1 MKAGQDLAQKSS
13 VYLRAVVATQTEIVA
28 AGLDVNRV
36 LDVVVQ
42 RTQLMTRA
50 TGAVVELA
58 EGEELVCRAASG
70 MAQSALGLKL
80 HKERSLS
87 GLCFRLGQPLK
98 CDDAQTD
105 ERVDRATCS
114 LLGIRSIIVVP
125 LHHSGSVIGILKVLS
140 PKTNAFD
147 AHDVQTIELIS
158 GLVASAL
165 KHAAAYKTKQE
176 EAEALFH
183 RATHDPLTGLA
194 NRELFF
200 DRLRHALAIARR
212 EKAGLAVL
220 LADIDNLKA
229 INDTY
234 GHLAGDLAL
243 KEAAAR
249 MVSALRES
257 DTIARIGGDEFA
269 ILPASVRSQQSA
281 AEVIRRISGMVDAPV
296 KFDGGSFEITASIG
310 AAVFPVDGKDAESLV
325 RMADAAMYATKRQ
338 RQSAG

>member
-1 MKAGQDLAQKSS
+1 MAKKSS
-13 VYLRAVVATQTEIVA
+13 IYLRAVVATQTEIAA
-28 AGLDVNRV
+28 AGLDVSKV

-58 EGEELVCRAASG
+58 EGDEVICRAASG

-80 HKERSLS
+80 RKDRSLS
-87 GLCFRLGQPLK
+87 GLCLRLGQPLK
-98 CDDAQTD
+98 CDDALSD
-105 ERVDRATCS
+105 ERVDKAVCK

-125 LHHSGSVIGILKVLS
+125 LHHSGNAIGVLKVLS
-140 PKTNAFD
+140 PEANAFD
-147 AHDVQTIELIS
+147 EHDVQTIQLIC

-176 EAEALFH
+176 EAAALFY

-200 DRLRHALAIARR
+200 DRFKHSLAIAKR
-212 EKAGLAVL
+212 EQAGLAVL
-220 LADIDNLKA
+220 LADVDGLKA

-234 GHLAGDLAL
+234 GHLIGDMAL

-249 MVSALRES
+249 MQDALRES
-257 DTIARIGGDEFA
+257 DTVARIGGDEFA
-269 ILPASVRSQQSA
+269 ILPAGVRDHQA
-281 AEVIRRISGMVDAPV
+281 ASEVIQRLNEMVEAPV
-296 KFDGGSFEITASIG
+296 QFEGGSFKMTVSIG
-310 AAVFPVDGKDAESLV
+310 AAVFPGDGKDAESLV
-325 RMADAAMYATKRQ
+325 RIADAAMYSTKRQ